1 MVLCGYNHEIKL
13 IINFIVCDFGSS
25 IKFLK
30 NNQKKKLKKPF
41 GTPYYKAP
49 EILENKE
56 YEGDKIDI
64 FSIGAL
70 LFVLMTKKFAFI
82 EARPSGLYNLIKEK
96 KYDDYWDQLQ
106 NFHNIVINFVFTVII
121 SIKNIS

>member
-1 MVLCGYNHEIKL
+1 MVLCGDNHEIKL
-13 IINFIVCDFGSS
+13 CDFGSS

-30 NNQKKKLKKPF
+30 NNQKKKLKKTV

-49 EILENKE
+49 EILENKD

-70 LFVLMTKKFAFI
+70 LFVLMTKKFAFV
-82 EARPSGLYNLIKEK
+82 EAKLSGLYKLIKGK
-96 KYDDYWDQLQ
+96 QYDDYWNTLKSL
-106 NFHNIVINFVFTVII
+106 FNITIESEKFKNLIFKNG
-121 SIKNIS
+121 SI

>member
-1 MVLCGYNHEIKL
+1 MDIFILSVHKSTV

-64 FSIGAL
+64 FSMGAL
-70 LFVLMTKKFAFI
+70 LFVLMTKNFAFV
-82 EARPSGLYNLIKEK
+82 EAKSMR
-96 KYDDYWDQLQ
+96 
-106 NFHNIVINFVFTVII
+106 NFPLSIWRYIFSITVA
-121 SIKNIS
+121 NPP